1 MSLVLYER
9 RGRIAYITLNRPEAM
24 NAGTITGGEFNP
36 VMETFR
42 QDEEAWVGVVTGAGD
57 RAFSVGGDLKS
68 GEGTDSTAQF
78 WSAEA
83 PTFFRDLE
91 IWKPLIAA
99 VNGYALGAGCM
110 LALGC
115 DIRLASENASFG
127 LSETKLG
134 WVVGLGGTQRITRLV
149 PMGMALEMLFTGD
162 RIDAQEAFRL
172 GLVNRVVPQADL
184 LPTATALAERIAAN
198 APLAVRANKEL
209 AVRGLSLPLAEGL
222 RLENSFARLVRSTED
237 AAEGRR
243 AFLEKRLPQFK
254 GR

>member
-115 DIRLASENASFG
+115 DIRVMADHALIGHPELQYAV
-127 LSETKLG
+127 LPID
-134 WVVGLGGTQRITRLV
+134 GGT
-149 PMGMALEMLFTGD
+149 
-162 RIDAQEAFRL
+162 
-172 GLVNRVVPQADL
+172 
-184 LPTATALAERIAAN
+184 
-198 APLAVRANKEL
+198 
-209 AVRGLSLPLAEGL
+209 
-222 RLENSFARLVRSTED
+222 
-237 AAEGRR
+237 
-243 AFLEKRLPQFK
+243 
-254 GR
+254 